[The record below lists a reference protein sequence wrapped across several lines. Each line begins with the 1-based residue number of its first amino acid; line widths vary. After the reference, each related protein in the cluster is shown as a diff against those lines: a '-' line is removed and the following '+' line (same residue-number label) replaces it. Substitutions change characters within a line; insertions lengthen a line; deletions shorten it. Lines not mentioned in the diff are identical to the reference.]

1 MKHFN
6 NFLYICHFSFSR
18 KLTHI
23 RTACLQRRRNT
34 LVGGGWGGGGGGG
47 MKVILFIH
55 FHYIHRKVVTQLS
68 PCMVKMDL
76 TASIDRNQAVAGS
89 ETILAWR
96 FKSRPRS
103 RATLINSHNSAKIL
117 IRILYNFWFW
127 KSIKSV
133 LCDTDIALFRATT
146 QLENYTLH
154 ICFPH
159 EPVSVMRTVHYSMH
173 ACIIVQ
179 LGMRT
184 ILGCTRVT
192 HLPFLETVLVDPCSY
207 CIFPLLT

>member
-1 MKHFN
+1 
-6 NFLYICHFSFSR
+6 
-18 KLTHI
+18 
-23 RTACLQRRRNT
+23 
-34 LVGGGWGGGGGGG
+34 

-55 FHYIHRKVVTQLS
+55 FHYIHRIVVTQLS

-173 ACIIVQ
+173 ACISSV
-179 LGMRT
+179 GYAHN
-184 ILGCTRVT
+184 TRLYAGHPPT
-192 HLPFLETVLVDPCSY
+192 LPRNCFGGPLFLLY
-207 CIFPLLT
+207 FPIADVKGSVRSQCAYTC

>member
-1 MKHFN
+1 MYGENGSDSQHR
-6 NFLYICHFSFSR
+6 YDHVG
-18 KLTHI
+18 I
-23 RTACLQRRRNT
+23 RQSL
-34 LVGGGWGGGGGGG
+34 
-47 MKVILFIH
+47 
-55 FHYIHRKVVTQLS
+55 
-68 PCMVKMDL
+68 
-76 TASIDRNQAVAGS
+76 
-89 ETILAWR
+89 TILAWR

-173 ACIIVQ
+173 ACISSVGYAHNTVRGSPTYPSSKLFWWTPVPIVFSH
-179 LGMRT
+179 
-184 ILGCTRVT
+184 C
-192 HLPFLETVLVDPCSY
+192 
-207 CIFPLLT
+207 